1 MRSGA
6 PRGRRTRSDT
16 QGKSMRRTNQTIL
29 GIVSAAVDVVLTFL
43 AYILAV
49 ALRFEV
55 LNGVVSVSMD
65 SLGAQA
71 AMLGY
76 AVLIVLIYAASHLYQ
91 PFRNQRLGRDAGVV
105 LLVNTLGALAL
116 MALLFTLKIIDFS
129 RWTIVIFWGISTVFV
144 VLKRV
149 LVARIQQR
157 MRVMDRYLM
166 HVIVV
171 GNGKSAQQY
180 IREVRSHP
188 ELGIRVEGYVSG
200 KPKEGLGESLG
211 SYEEIGGILESGNYD
226 ELVVALEPH
235 EISFMPLILQA
246 AEKEGTRVEM
256 IPMYNEYYPTH
267 PTFESVGNTRLVDLR
282 ATPLDNIALAS
293 VKRAADIVGA
303 AVGLVLLSPLM
314 IAIAIGVKLSGPGPV
329 LFRQERIGKDKK
341 PFVMLKFR
349 SMRTDIDHNGWSTD
363 QDSRKTRFGSF
374 IRKFSLDELPQLF
387 NVLLGSMSLVG
398 PRPELPVFVARF
410 KEEVPLY
417 LVRQQVRPG
426 MTGWAQVN
434 GLRGDTSIEER
445 VDYDIWYIQN
455 WSLGLDARILL
466 RTVFGGMK
474 NSEKLV

>member
-1 MRSGA
+1 
-6 PRGRRTRSDT
+6 
-16 QGKSMRRTNQTIL
+16 MRRTNQTII
-29 GIVSAAVDVVLTFL
+29 GFVSAALDVVLTFL
-43 AYILAV
+43 AYLLAV
-49 ALRFEV
+49 EVRFRV
-55 LNGVVSVSMD
+55 FSGVVSVSMD

-71 AMLGY
+71 AMWGY
-76 AVLIVLIYAASHLYQ
+76 AVLIVLIYAASHLYR
-91 PFRNQRLGRDAGVV
+91 PFGNTRLGRDAGVV
-105 LLVNTLGALAL
+105 LLVNTLGALVL
-116 MALLFTLKIIDFS
+116 MALLFTFRLVDIS
-129 RWTIVIFWGISTVFV
+129 RWTIVIFWGVSTVFIL
-144 VLKRV
+144 LKRA
-149 LVARIQQR
+149 LEARIRQAMR
-157 MRVMDRYLM
+157 MKDRYLL

-171 GNGKSAQQY
+171 GNGKSAQNY
-180 IREVRSHP
+180 IREVKSHP

-211 SYEEIGGILESGNYD
+211 SYEDIGTILEKGGYD

-235 EISFMPLILQA
+235 EITFMPLILSA

-256 IPMYNEYYPTH
+256 IPMFNEYYPTH

-293 VKRAADIVGA
+293 VKRAADVLGSAIL
-303 AVGLVLLSPLM
+303 LVVLSPLM

-329 LFRQERIGKDKK
+329 LFRQERVGKDKK

-349 SMRTDIDHNGWSTD
+349 SMRTDIDHNGWTTD
-363 QDSRKTRFGSF
+363 SDSRKTRFGSF

-387 NVLLGSMSLVG
+387 NVFVGQMSLVG

-434 GLRGDTSIEER
+434 GLRGDTSIEDR

-455 WSLGLDARILL
+455 WSLGLDIRILL
-466 RTVFGGMK
+466 RTAFGGMK